1 MMKTKKWNWIPTIKI
16 NELYFDKIYLDYK
29 KILDELNANIFSE
42 NEDIYDSFIFEEN
55 GIKSLIYFEK
65 NSQFA
70 GMEIKNNLFYKDI
83 NLISK
88 DIEEIKKIFG
98 YDSLVLDKYDSV
110 DCDDIRAIFWFENNK
125 VESVTVF

>member
-1 MMKTKKWNWIPTIKI
+1 MKTKKWNWIPTIKI
-16 NELYFDKIYLDYK
+16 NELHFDKIYPDYK

-55 GIKSLIYFEK
+55 GINSLIYFEK
-65 NSQFA
+65 NWR
-70 GMEIKNNLFYKDI
+70 N
-83 NLISK
+83 
-88 DIEEIKKIFG
+88 KKIFG

-125 VESVTVF
+125 VESVTVY